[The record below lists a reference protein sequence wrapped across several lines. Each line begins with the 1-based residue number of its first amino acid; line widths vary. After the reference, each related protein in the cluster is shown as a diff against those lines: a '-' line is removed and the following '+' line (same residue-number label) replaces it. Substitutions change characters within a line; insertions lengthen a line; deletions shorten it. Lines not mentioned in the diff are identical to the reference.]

1 MTLSMKKLEDLLK
14 TNGFLIQR
22 KFTIH
27 GYAVYI
33 EVFNINNA
41 ESFML
46 YIPSKYSI
54 YVEDQNNTYKLKH
67 IDIEDE
73 NIFKNLKEKS
83 IDNFDV
89 EKDYNG
95 LNIRI
100 SPEKGDDLE
109 KSLKENYDHEVM
121 LKDLNKEDIDN
132 LKDIFYQLSRLKL
145 CVKHIKYKLSIIYKN
160 YLCSI
165 KKNNKI
171 DCFIIKNFKN
181 QKQKNIYVTIDLEN
195 MFKKI
200 STIFMDIN
208 IVKTG
213 INKILNENQI
223 KHTQILNNILEQK
236 NSIILSSE
244 IIYKKKEEIINY
256 LKKLQEL
263 LGQINEAERKC
274 IEKIILLNENNKII
288 GSTITN
294 DIQNSHEI
302 HKTEKELENIQSVKE
317 DIVKDIIKL
326 RRKQENIT
334 LEIDKIL
341 FDNNVMINI
350 INKNFNRLIESFD

>member
-1 MTLSMKKLEDLLK
+1 MSVSQTPE
-14 TNGFLIQR
+14 I
-22 KFTIH
+22 
-27 GYAVYI
+27 
-33 EVFNINNA
+33 FNINNA

-54 YVEDQNNTYKLKH
+54 YVEEQTNSYKLKH

-83 IDNFDV
+83 IDNFDI

-132 LKDIFYQLSRLKL
+132 IKDIFYQLSRLKL
-145 CVKHIKYKLSIIYKN
+145 CVKNIKYKLSIICKN

-165 KKNNKI
+165 KRNNKI
-171 DCFIIKNFKN
+171 ECFIIKNFKS

-213 INKILNENQI
+213 LNKILNENQL
-223 KHTQILNNILEQK
+223 KHTQILNNILDQYSK
-236 NSIILSSE
+236 SSNRNL
-244 IIYKKKEEIINY
+244 IYFTLFIN
-256 LKKLQEL
+256 
-263 LGQINEAERKC
+263 
-274 IEKIILLNENNKII
+274 
-288 GSTITN
+288 
-294 DIQNSHEI
+294 
-302 HKTEKELENIQSVKE
+302 
-317 DIVKDIIKL
+317 
-326 RRKQENIT
+326 
-334 LEIDKIL
+334 
-341 FDNNVMINI
+341 
-350 INKNFNRLIESFD
+350 